1 MKILIF
7 LARLALICNICFVAA
22 QLLRYASDLK
32 ANAFYS
38 TIIVLAYASLLL
50 NIIVALAMIILFFT
64 NKAGL
69 KMFPRWLLIINF
81 LFLIAQLYIF
91 TA

>member
-7 LARLALICNICFVAA
+7 LTRLALICNICFVAA
-22 QLLRYASDLK
+22 QLFRYTSVAGT
-32 ANAFYS
+32 NAIYS
-38 TIIVLAYASLLL
+38 TVIVLAYLSLLL
-50 NIIVALAMIILFFT
+50 NLILGVVVLILFFR
-64 NKAGL
+64 NRAGL
-69 KMFPRWLLIINF
+69 KLLPRSLLIINF

>member
-7 LARLALICNICFVAA
+7 LTRLALICNICFVSA
-22 QLLRYASDLK
+22 QLLRYASDLQT
-32 ANAFYS
+32 NAFYS

-50 NIIVALAMIILFFT
+50 NLVVAVAVIVLYFN

-69 KMFPRWLLIINF
+69 KSFPRWLLIINF

-91 TA
+91 TT